1 MGSKNQI
8 SSFAGLLDVSGEGM
22 RDEVGQ
28 VGRCLKRQGMLS
40 DFCLLKEK
48 CHDPIYILERFL
60 HEDRLVT
67 KSRVRS

>member
-28 VGRCLKRQGMLS
+28 VGRCLKM
-40 DFCLLKEK
+40 
-48 CHDPIYILERFL
+48 
-60 HEDRLVT
+60 
-67 KSRVRS
+67 